1 MTTCHSPQTNCLS
14 HHICGNDKKKKD
26 MLKTEHI
33 NNLSPV
39 AGNTAFTNVP
49 YCKAAWGIQ
58 TSCHHQIMQNKNG
71 YLQDSTCSPTLSP
84 QLFFL
89 LCSCSISL
97 SVFHT
102 MQRILFCLRREC
114 FLPRGNWSLI
124 FPVAD
129 LRYP

>member
-1 MTTCHSPQTNCLS
+1 
-14 HHICGNDKKKKD
+14 

-71 YLQDSTCSPTLSP
+71 YLQDLMSCLLLSGYSK
-84 QLFFL
+84 LA
-89 LCSCSISL
+89 L
-97 SVFHT
+97 S
-102 MQRILFCLRREC
+102 
-114 FLPRGNWSLI
+114 
-124 FPVAD
+124 
-129 LRYP
+129 